1 MKKECNQRAC
11 GVQQPL
17 KILVQECTG
26 YQSKQI
32 NPEKSINECRA
43 IMNTKQLNETSKF
56 LSYIL
61 RHEPASIGLQLDT
74 EGWAEI
80 DCLIAGAAKKGLI
93 LDRELILSIVSS
105 SDKKRFSISND
116 AQYIRAVQGHSTESV
131 DLQHIEKEPP
141 EFLYHGT
148 ATRFL
153 ESIQQQGLI
162 AGSRHHVH
170 LSQDMTT
177 AVAVGQRYGRP
188 EVLKVE
194 ALRMH
199 QQGFKFFQA
208 ENDVWLTDHVPNFFI
223 HQE

>member
-1 MKKECNQRAC
+1 
-11 GVQQPL
+11 
-17 KILVQECTG
+17 
-26 YQSKQI
+26 
-32 NPEKSINECRA
+32 
-43 IMNTKQLNETSKF
+43 MNNKQLNEKSKF

-61 RHEPASIGLQLDT
+61 RHEPQSIGLQLDT

-80 DCLIAGAAKKGLI
+80 DSLIAGAAKEGRI
-93 LDRELILSIVSS
+93 LDRELIMSIVST

-116 AQYIRAVQGHSTESV
+116 AKYIRAVQGHSTESV
-131 DLQHIEKEPP
+131 DLQHIRKEPP
-141 EFLYHGT
+141 KFLYHGT

-153 ESIQQQGLI
+153 ESIEQQGLI

-170 LSQDMTT
+170 LSQDMAT
-177 AVAVGQRYGRP
+177 AVAVGQRYGKP
-188 EVLKVE
+188 KVLKIE

-208 ENDVWLTDHVPNFFI
+208 ENNVWLTDNVPNVFI